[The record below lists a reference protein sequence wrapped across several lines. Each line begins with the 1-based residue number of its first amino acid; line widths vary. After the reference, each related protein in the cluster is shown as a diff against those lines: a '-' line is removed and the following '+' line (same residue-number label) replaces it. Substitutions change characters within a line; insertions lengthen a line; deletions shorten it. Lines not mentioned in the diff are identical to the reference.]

1 MHTLA
6 KFIYFKLLGW
16 KTVGEFPKL
25 NKCVVAVAPHTS
37 WLDFFLGLLIRRVIN
52 QDINFIG
59 KKSLFNP
66 PFGWYFR
73 WMGGTP
79 IDRSKSSDTVT
90 AIANI
95 FNKKKVFR
103 LALSPE
109 GTRKKVEKWKTGFYY
124 IAKAANVPIVL
135 VAFDYG
141 NKQVLIS
148 EPQIPSENMNED
160 FKTYIA
166 FFKDAIGENPRVYLN
181 PCEFKTYTGC
191 FESAIVVKIIF
202 PGIKASIN

>member
-1 MHTLA
+1 MHILA

-16 KTVGEFPKL
+16 KTVGEFPRI
-25 NKCVVAVAPHTS
+25 NKCVVAVVPHTS
-37 WLDFFLGLLIRRVIN
+37 WMDFFLGLLIRRVIN

-59 KKSLFNP
+59 KKSLFNS
-66 PFGWYFR
+66 PFGWYFK
-73 WMGGTP
+73 WMGGAP

-95 FNKKKVFR
+95 FNEKEVFR

-109 GTRKKVEKWKTGFYY
+109 GTRKKVDKWKTGFYY

-141 NKQVLIS
+141 NKQIKIS

-160 FKTYIA
+160 FKTYIG
-166 FFKDAIGENPRVYLN
+166 FFKGVVGKIPE
-181 PCEFKTYTGC
+181 YT
-191 FESAIVVKIIF
+191 
-202 PGIKASIN
+202 